1 MWIRSAFFEGTL
13 DQDNA
18 DAFRT
23 AIEQD
28 VAPAIAR
35 LDGVRG
41 VETLWPRA
49 IEDRPEKM
57 LCQLLVRF
65 DRQEDIAR
73 MLGSVGRNEVRARVA
88 DMVKRTDVRIS
99 HINYEVA

>member
-13 DQDNA
+13 AQNDLDIFQ
-18 DAFRT
+18 T
-23 AIEQD
+23 AIERE

-35 LDGVRG
+35 LDGVQM

-49 IEDRPEKM
+49 IEDRPHEM

-65 DRQEDIAR
+65 DRHDDIAR
-73 MLGSVGRNEVRARVA
+73 MLRSAGRDEVRTRVA
-88 DMVKRTDVRIS
+88 EIVAGFDVRIS